1 MCGLGLLP
9 GDEDMILSAYST
21 KGGVGKTTIAQ
32 NVAEGLGFPLVDFDP
47 QRDAQRWH
55 GLGRSKVVC
64 SEVSEEMV
72 LEFLQDHVNSENMVV
87 CDLPPGIQGLPVAA
101 LSELCIIPTRPG
113 DADLVALGRALQLL
127 GQAKKSGNPDLK
139 IAVVL
144 TQARVASSRTNT
156 VDQALREMA
165 RQEGFTYLGVLH
177 HRVAVEAAGGRGRNL
192 FHCGDGA
199 AAHEFRQILS
209 GIQGLLN
216 S

>member
-1 MCGLGLLP
+1 
-9 GDEDMILSAYST
+9 MILSAYST

-32 NVAEGLGFPLVDFDP
+32 NVAEGLNLPLIDCDP

-55 GLGRSKVVC
+55 GMGRSRVIC
-64 SEVSEEMV
+64 SEVSEELV
-72 LEFLQDHVNSENMVV
+72 REFLQAHVNSENLVV
-87 CDLPPGIQGLPVAA
+87 CDLPPGAPGLPVAA

-127 GQAKKSGNPDLK
+127 GEAKKSGNPKLK
-139 IAVVL
+139 VAVVL
-144 TQARVASSRTNT
+144 TQARVASSRTSI
-156 VDQALREMA
+156 VDQALRTMA
-165 RQEGFTYLGVLH
+165 RQEGFSYLGVLH
-177 HRVAVEAAGGRGRNL
+177 HRVAIEAAGGMGRGL

-199 AAHEFRQILS
+199 AAYEFRQVLS